1 MPITLGLS
9 CFYHDAAAA
18 LVRDGEVIAAA
29 QEERFSRKKGDP
41 AFPSSAINYCLEEAG
56 ISVNQLDSV
65 VFYDKPGLTFDRIVA
80 SFLAV
85 APRGVKAWLRAM
97 PRWLDG
103 KLRTQMIIQRAM
115 QESGLYYSGPIL
127 FTPHH
132 LAHASAAFFPSPFER
147 AAILTVDGVGEWAT
161 AAFGTGN
168 GSEAT
173 ITARNALSQLTGPA
187 LFRVHL
193 FLRIQGELG

>member
-85 APRGVKAWLRAM
+85 APRGVQAWLRAM

-115 QESGLYYSGPIL
+115 QESGLYYSGPVFSRRTISRMPVPRSSRL
-127 FTPHH
+127 PSSVPPSSPSTGLESGRPPP
-132 LAHASAAFFPSPFER
+132 LAA
-147 AAILTVDGVGEWAT
+147 AT
-161 AAFGTGN
+161 A
-168 GSEAT
+168 
-173 ITARNALSQLTGPA
+173 R
-187 LFRVHL
+187 R
-193 FLRIQGELG
+193 